1 MGIGLNFNF
10 RELERALTQQLT
22 ELQREVVPR
31 ATRIAIERLGVT
43 LRKEA
48 AIEIR
53 KELNISAARA
63 KDAVDLRVR
72 PTSLELTVSP
82 KPIGL
87 RDFDA
92 KQTATGVAYK
102 FGPKSGRKVWRN
114 KYGGSFLVEK
124 IGGHAFV
131 RSSKKR
137 LGITKL
143 TGPSAASAFRRDEVQ
158 ARMNAIAQERF
169 AIEFQRALA
178 AIGSGA

>member
-1 MGIGLNFNF
+1 MGIGLDFNF
-10 RELERALTQQLT
+10 EELQRQLLGQLT

-31 ATRIAIERLGVT
+31 ATRIALERVGVT

-48 AIEIR
+48 GIELR

-63 KDAVDLRVR
+63 KDAVEVR
-72 PTSLELTVSP
+72 ARDTSIVFTVDP

-87 RDFDA
+87 KEFDA

-102 FGPKSGRKVWRN
+102 FKPKGQRRVWRN
-114 KYGGSFLVEK
+114 KYGGSFIVAK

-143 TGPSAASAFRRDEVQ
+143 TGPSAASAFRREQVQ
-158 ARMNAIAQERF
+158 SRLNAIAQERF
-169 AIEFQRALA
+169 AIEFQRALQA
-178 AIGSGA
+178 VGRGS